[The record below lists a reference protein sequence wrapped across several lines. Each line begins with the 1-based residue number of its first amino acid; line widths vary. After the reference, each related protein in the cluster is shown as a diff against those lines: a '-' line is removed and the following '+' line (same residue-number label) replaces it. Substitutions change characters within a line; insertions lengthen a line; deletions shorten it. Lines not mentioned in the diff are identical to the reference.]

1 MMERSLNDLENE
13 DKTKCCPEC
22 GSSQVVFEKEELF
35 CKSCGFV
42 IE

>member
-13 DKTKCCPEC
+13 DKANACPDC
-22 GSSQVVFEKEELF
+22 GSSDIVFENEELF
-35 CKSCGFV
+35 CRSCGFV